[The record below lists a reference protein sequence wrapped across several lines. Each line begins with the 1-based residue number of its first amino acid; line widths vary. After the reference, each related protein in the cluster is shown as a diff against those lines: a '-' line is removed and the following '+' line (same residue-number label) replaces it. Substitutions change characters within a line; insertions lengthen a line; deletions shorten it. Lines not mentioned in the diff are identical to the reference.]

1 MKALQILAG
10 PKALA
15 QIREQGMRPEQ
26 FSHLGAAAGG
36 AKWLMLEGLDRVL
49 FGQWL
54 VGRTLPLIAV
64 GTSIGAWRL
73 AAAAQRDPLAAIERF
88 RRAYVDEQR
97 YERDDGMPEITREAR
112 RILDALL
119 GERGAVDIVDHP
131 WLRLNVIAA
140 RGVAGID
147 GSGGFREKLALAHAV
162 FANVAGR
169 QRLGRHLTRTVLH
182 TGAAPVRLLDDGL
195 GAHAVPLTVERIA
208 PTLMATA
215 AIPGVIAG
223 VAELPGA
230 PAGYHLDG
238 GLIDYHMDL
247 PLAEPEGLML
257 LPHFVATVTP
267 GWLDKFLPW
276 RRARHLSH
284 TVVLAPTPELI
295 ASLPARRIP
304 DRKDF
309 LRYAGRDAERIAHW
323 HAAIEASR
331 RMGDE
336 FAELADSG
344 RLGEVARPLRG

>member
-10 PKALA
+10 PQALA
-15 QIREQGMRPEQ
+15 QIREQGMQPGQ

-49 FGQWL
+49 FGRWL
-54 VGRTLPLIAV
+54 AGRERPLIAV
-64 GTSIGAWRL
+64 GASIGAWRL
-73 AAAAQRDPLAAIERF
+73 AAGAQRDPLAAIERF

-97 YERDDGMPEITREAR
+97 YQRDDGMPEITREAR
-112 RILDALL
+112 RILHALL
-119 GERGAVDIVDHP
+119 GEHGAADIVAHP
-131 WLRLNVIAA
+131 WLQLNVIAA

-147 GSGGFREKLALAHAV
+147 GSGGVGEKLALARAV
-162 FANVAGR
+162 LANAAGR
-169 QRLGRHLTRTVLH
+169 RRLGRHLTRTVLH
-182 TGAAPVRLLDDGL
+182 TGDAPVRLLDDGL
-195 GAHAVPLTVERIA
+195 GAHAVPLTVERVA

-247 PLAEPEGLML
+247 PLAQPEGLML
-257 LPHFVATVTP
+257 LPHFVPTVTP

-276 RRARHLSH
+276 RRPQHLAR
-284 TVVLAPTPELI
+284 TVVLAPTAELV
-295 ASLPARRIP
+295 ASLPAKRIP

-344 RLGEVARPLRG
+344 RLGEAARPLGC